1 MKKIFAFLLSASML
15 LTLAACGGEGGG
27 QTTDTDNIITQP
39 VTKQTSDIKET
50 TENANSDQTT
60 DLAIKAPGKTLVV
73 YFSGSGNTKRVAEI
87 IAEESGADTFEIV
100 PAMPYTDD
108 DLNWRD
114 QSSRVN
120 NEHNDTALQDVE
132 LVSTAVSGWEDYDT
146 VFFGY
151 PIWWRE
157 ASWVV
162 NRFIKDNNFDGKTVI
177 PFCTSTS
184 SPLGDSGKNL
194 SEMAGSGNW
203 TDGRRFTENANET
216 DIRDWVKSLN
226 LE

>member
-1 MKKIFAFLLSASML
+1 MQITINRNMKRILAFLLAATML
-15 LTLAACGGEGGG
+15 LVLAACGNNGEPSNTAGPEKSDASAENGT
-27 QTTDTDNIITQP
+27 QTAGNKI
-39 VTKQTSDIKET
+39 
-50 TENANSDQTT
+50 
-60 DLAIKAPGKTLVV
+60 LVV

-87 IAEESGADTFEIV
+87 IAEESSADTFEIV

-151 PIWWRE
+151 PIWW
-157 ASWVV
+157 
-162 NRFIKDNNFDGKTVI
+162 G
-177 PFCTSTS
+177 
-184 SPLGDSGKNL
+184 
-194 SEMAGSGNW
+194 
-203 TDGRRFTENANET
+203 ET
-216 DIRDWVKSLN
+216 GYL
-226 LE
+226 